1 MRKTI
6 PCAGFLLLLASTA
19 SAQIAPPVPG
29 AQPEVVTL
37 RGVKFYSLPD
47 AKGTVAAAQKAL
59 DADPKNVDL
68 LQKLEQA
75 QAGVWQYR
83 EAVATCTRAL
93 ALALNNADLY
103 IERGHRDLAL
113 RRFTQARADLDRAV
127 QLDATKLDAYYHL
140 GLAHYFLGEF
150 SEAADAFRHAVDKA
164 PTVESRI
171 NSTNW
176 LYASLRR
183 AGKTDE
189 AAQALA
195 KVTPNVTTAD
205 SHSQFYLNLLRFFQ
219 RSKNENE
226 VVPPEPPRDNAVDP
240 EPELRFD
247 TVAYGVGNWFLYNG
261 NKAKALEYFDKIAKG
276 HVWVTWGFVGADV
289 DSATRR

>member
-6 PCAGFLLLLASTA
+6 ACTGFLFLLASA
-19 SAQIAPPVPG
+19 AAAQVMPPAPG

-37 RGVKFYSLPD
+37 RGVKFYSLSD
-47 AKGTVAAAQKAL
+47 TKGAVAAAQKAL

-83 EAVATCTRAL
+83 EAVATCTSAL
-93 ALALNNADLY
+93 ALAPNNADLY

-113 RRFTQARADLDRAV
+113 RKFTQARADLDRAV
-127 QLDATKLDAYYHL
+127 QLDPTKLDAYYHL

-150 SEAADAFRHAVDKA
+150 AEAAGAFGHAVDKA

-171 NSTNW
+171 NSMNW
-176 LYASLRR
+176 FYASLRR
-183 AGKTDE
+183 AGKTGD
-189 AAQALA
+189 ATQALA
-195 KVTPNVTTAD
+195 KITPDVTTAD

-219 RSKNENE
+219 RSKTEAE
-226 VVPPEPPRDNAVDP
+226 VVPPEPARDDTADF

-261 NKAKALEYFDKIAKG
+261 NRAKALEYFDKIAKG

-289 DSATRR
+289 DSVAGR